1 MSILKLLVETTAS
14 IGLDGARVTSLAT
27 KVDGDRTLALMIH
40 KRLPARIIELMGG
53 ASMEVALAFA
63 RETLSRWRSNF
74 GLRDAYARAHFR
86 QMYRATGSSRAC

>member
-1 MSILKLLVETTAS
+1 MSILKLLVAS

-40 KRLPARIIELMGG
+40 KRLPAHIIELMGG

-63 RETLSRWRSNF
+63 RETLSRWRRDF

-86 QMYRATGSSRAC
+86 RMYLVASNFQCC

>member
-1 MSILKLLVETTAS
+1 MSIVQLLVETTAS

-40 KRLPARIIELMGG
+40 KRLPAQIIELMGG

-63 RETLSRWRSNF
+63 RETLSRWRRDF
-74 GLRDAYARAHFR
+74 GLREAHARAHFR
-86 QMYRATGSSRAC
+86 RMYLLANGGGI